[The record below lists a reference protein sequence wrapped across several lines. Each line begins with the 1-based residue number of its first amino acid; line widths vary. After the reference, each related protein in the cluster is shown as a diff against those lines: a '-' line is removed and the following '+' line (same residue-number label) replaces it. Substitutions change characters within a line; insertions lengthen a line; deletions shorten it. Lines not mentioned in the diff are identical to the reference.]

1 MNSNKFNKEKKS
13 LITFFNKKKFL
24 DVVKNGTKLLE
35 QEPDDTQ
42 IIRILGITSINIQNF
57 IEAEKYFKK
66 LLFFEKNAEN
76 YYTLGNIQKKSY
88 KFHEAVISFQNAIK
102 INPNDLTDVVCDKCG
117 AQTFEPV
124 FLFKNFPKLR
134 SSINSSILS
143 SLFFTPYNLA

>member
-1 MNSNKFNKEKKS
+1 MNSNKFDKEKKS

-76 YYTLGNIQKKSY
+76 YYTLGNIQKKIK
-88 KFHEAVISFQNAIK
+88 KFHECSYIF
-102 INPNDLTDVVCDKCG
+102 
-117 AQTFEPV
+117 
-124 FLFKNFPKLR
+124 
-134 SSINSSILS
+134 
-143 SLFFTPYNLA
+143 